1 MRLFGCRRRRH
12 RRCKLALFTQCVVNG
27 LVVASWLAVQMGM
40 KVTCCWSLKIW
51 ALKMG
56 VDIRRFGISWGWAR
70 SHMLWMVWEHEGAE
84 CLLLTH
90 IQTWQCKVMF
100 SRRTCA
106 MLLLLLMTGAEEFYG
121 APNEEN
127 MAKCN
132 FLWMW
137 QHQML
142 LPVSLVKITTN
153 NIISYLGGH
162 IIPGNPNSRTC
173 WWIRIFLDVAYMLCY
188 CRALLLRGFLFS

>member
-1 MRLFGCRRRRH
+1 
-12 RRCKLALFTQCVVNG
+12 
-27 LVVASWLAVQMGM
+27 
-40 KVTCCWSLKIW
+40 
-51 ALKMG
+51 
-56 VDIRRFGISWGWAR
+56 
-70 SHMLWMVWEHEGAE
+70 
-84 CLLLTH
+84 
-90 IQTWQCKVMF
+90 
-100 SRRTCA
+100 

-142 LPVSLVKITTN
+142 LPVFLVKITTN

-173 WWIRIFLDVAYMLCY
+173 WLAANISGRGIHVMLLQSTPSSGVFVFVIPEGCT
-188 CRALLLRGFLFS
+188 LG